1 TSPTPPLPP
10 FPTRRSSDLE
20 DVEFS
25 AEDATRSDIEYLCE
39 VFSTAV
45 EEGARTLNV
54 PDTVGYTTPTEF
66 REIVSTVRERVVSE
80 RDVVI
85 SVHCHND
92 LGLAVANS
100 LAALDAGARQIEC
113 TVNGIGE
120 RAGNAALEEVVMAC
134 TVRADRLPYSVGVR
148 TEEIY

>member
-80 RDVVI
+80 RDVVR
-85 SVHCHND
+85 SEEHTSELQSPYD
-92 LGLAVANS
+92 LVC
-100 LAALDAGARQIEC
+100 R
-113 TVNGIGE
+113 
-120 RAGNAALEEVVMAC
+120 
-134 TVRADRLPYSVGVR
+134 
-148 TEEIY
+148 